1 MNYENIINRLVD
13 LGLSPIPVAPYQN
26 PNFKGHKF
34 YKYLHQSKKVTDSWD
49 NSAKYEP
56 ILEADGS
63 FKAKFT
69 GKNPSFLSVS
79 GFPKTIEHKNYQ
91 RTLPTQQ
98 DFEEWFANLLNGI
111 GSLGNERY
119 RWLDLDRKHF
129 ATQGDCDLALLQ
141 ICPNAQE
148 GWLEQTQSGGY
159 RLLVDCGELGADFT
173 NFALTNSSDHVGELL
188 GSGRYAVMAPT
199 VGVNGAYTN
208 INYGAPIPL
217 AEINIF
223 TAAKQSLAL
232 AQLLSSTCP
241 TLPNIGQN
249 MVNSGNSQ
257 HNLGEFREFLGK
269 VTGIPQKS
277 DGNSGIR
284 IELFNCIT
292 PATQSILAGNPES
305 SDRSADLTKAAKEL
319 YGWENWLN
327 SNSISFNGS
336 ADILIN
342 DCGDALGI
350 DGDRIDRIKKTI
362 DAVSCLPACVIRGGD
377 ESAIAHVKKL
387 QYALSPSATQDLRY
401 KAPVKADDLSDINL
415 LDLLPK
421 KYIEAVKFG
430 CDKPSA
436 LLPIIK
442 GLAVAT
448 EQYLVGKK
456 IKFCNNS
463 KQIFDQFCQSQEPPI
478 VANFETIPSDCEEI
492 DIPTI
497 KKTLAAYDLAQ
508 KKIKERIERE
518 ALRAA
523 REIEKAKIKASELC
537 ELAQNIKTI
546 KQFYSD
552 RFRLNLLT
560 KEVELD
566 GAIFD
571 IDTAR
576 ICFAEEINITITKN
590 DAIDAIAVI
599 AESNKYHPVYDYL
612 EDCHERLG
620 DDISILEGLAARC
633 FGVDNP
639 LYEAFLKKTLIAA
652 VARVY
657 YPLTKFEKLI
667 PKVAK
672 VDHVFCLVSTQG
684 AKKSTFFEALT
695 SEAFF
700 TDNLDKDLA
709 HKDNIMRLHRKWIC
723 EIGEIDRVT
732 NSRYEGDLKNF
743 ITIKTDIQRFAY
755 LRAQKVCPRQFLFV
769 GTSNR
774 DDFLTDPTGD
784 RRYWILRTNKKINS
798 DFAKENRDAIW
809 AAAVSLYKSGAEWW
823 LSDVEQEASNDNN
836 RRYQSDSPWMPQVV
850 AFCEYRDK
858 VSTTELL
865 YHIEPQ
871 KGKHTHA
878 MQKDVL
884 NCLIRLGYSKNN
896 QRHKALIDG
905 ATLRVYSW
913 VLSDNPSASQP
924 QDIDSEPLA
933 ETSVKSPNP
942 SANHPSNVGSV
953 SDTATMILS
962 NLSYTHNTHTGNTY
976 THNDDQN
983 TGIVNPLTSNT
994 PILARQLTHSTHDV
1008 DTASTSGVV
1017 SACLDDTYQATPLTT
1032 SDTVIIAIDD
1042 KEVAE
1047 IVATQCQVTLWTTEY
1062 TIDKIETRY
1071 GSKMAYISNGQP
1083 VEQPIDVDLL
1093 RKVIKNA

>member
-1 MNYENIINRLVD
+1 MNYANYAEIVSKL
-13 LGLSPIPVAPYQN
+13 LSFGLSPIPVAPYQD
-26 PNFKGHKF
+26 PNDKTHPFH
-34 YKYLHQSKKVTDSWD
+34 KYLHQSKKTTDPWD
-49 NSAKYEP
+49 NSVSYEP
-56 ILEADGS
+56 ILEPDGS
-63 FKAKFT
+63 LKAKFT
-69 GKNPSFLSVS
+69 GKNPSFLKAN

-91 RTLPTQQ
+91 GTLPTQ
-98 DFEEWFANLLNGI
+98 EELLEWFANAQNGL
-111 GSLGNERY
+111 GSLGSYRY

-129 ATQGDCDLALLQ
+129 ANQGDCDLALLS
-141 ICPNAQE
+141 ICPHAQD

-159 RLLVDCGELGADFT
+159 RLLIDCGESGADFT
-173 NFALTNSSDHVGELL
+173 NFALSEGGDHVGELL
-188 GSGRYAVMAPT
+188 GAGRYAVMAPT
-199 VGVNGAYTN
+199 VGVNGKYTN
-208 INYGAPIPL
+208 INYGDPIPL
-217 AEINIF
+217 SEINIF
-223 TAAKQSLAL
+223 AGKTQKAIAVALPIPTPIRTDAIPLEIVISKAHRDSINGVYEGGRDNEGAALIRDL
-232 AQLLSSTCP
+232 IGCNMWLLSKGHSVDGDP
-241 TLPNIGQN
+241 YTLLKNYCGRCIPPLSEADCERIY
-249 MVNSGNSQ
+249 NSGLKDNPTPCLSEDKLQ
-257 HNLGEFREFLGK
+257 
-269 VTGIPQKS
+269 
-277 DGNSGIR
+277 
-284 IELFNCIT
+284 NCVDAYLR
-292 PATQSILAGNPES
+292 P
-305 SDRSADLTKAAKEL
+305 KAA
-319 YGWENWLN
+319 
-327 SNSISFNGS
+327 
-336 ADILIN
+336 
-342 DCGDALGI
+342 
-350 DGDRIDRIKKTI
+350 
-362 DAVSCLPACVIRGGD
+362 
-377 ESAIAHVKKL
+377 IA
-387 QYALSPSATQDLRY
+387 SQDLRY

-448 EQYLVGKK
+448 EQYLMGKK
-456 IKFCNNS
+456 IKYRANPT
-463 KQIFDQFCQSQEPPI
+463 KIFDTFCQSQEPPI
-478 VANFETIPSDCEEI
+478 VANFEDIPSDCEEI
-492 DIPTI
+492 NIPTI

-508 KKIKERIERE
+508 KKIRERIERE

-523 REIEKAKIKASELC
+523 REIEKAKIKSAELC

-571 IDTAR
+571 IDTSR
-576 ICFAEEINITITKN
+576 IYFAEEINITITKN

-612 EDCHERLG
+612 EDCHDRLG
-620 DDISILEGLAARC
+620 DDTSILDGLAYKC
-633 FGVDNP
+633 FGVENP

-652 VARVY
+652 VARIY

-672 VDHVFCLVSTQG
+672 VDHVFCLVSSQG
-684 AKKSTFFEALT
+684 AKKSTFFEAL
-695 SEAFF
+695 SGEAFF

-774 DDFLTDPTGD
+774 EDFLTDPTGD
-784 RRYWILRTNKKINS
+784 RRYWIVRTNKKINS
-798 DFAKENRDAIW
+798 KFAEENRDAIW

-823 LSDVEQEASNDNN
+823 LSDDEQIASNDNN
-836 RRYQSDSPWMPQVV
+836 RRYQSDSPWMP
-850 AFCEYRDK
+850 AIASFCEFKER

-871 KGKHTHA
+871 KAKHSHA

-905 ATLRVYSW
+905 APLRVWSW
-913 VLSDNPSASQP
+913 VLSTSQSDGQSPNVDGEPLVENQQNSASQ
-924 QDIDSEPLA
+924 
-933 ETSVKSPNP
+933 
-942 SANHPSNVGSV
+942 SADHPANVDSV
-953 SDTATMILS
+953 SDTATSSLS
-962 NLSYTHNTHTGNTY
+962 NLSNTHNTHTGNTY
-976 THNDDQN
+976 IQNDDQN
-983 TGIVNPLTSNT
+983 TCIVNPLTSST
-994 PILARQLTHSTHDV
+994 SILARPIGTHPQDV
-1008 DTASTSGVV
+1008 DTVNTLGVVSTCPNDAYQLRPVTISDFGKTIINIVDNTSGVLV
-1017 SACLDDTYQATPLTT
+1017 
-1032 SDTVIIAIDD
+1032 
-1042 KEVAE
+1042 
-1047 IVATQCQVTLWTTEY
+1047 
-1062 TIDKIETRY
+1062 
-1071 GSKMAYISNGQP
+1071 
-1083 VEQPIDVDLL
+1083 
-1093 RKVIKNA
+1093 

>member
-1 MNYENIINRLVD
+1 MKYAEIIAKLLS
-13 LGLSPIPVAPYQN
+13 LGLSPIPVAPYQD
-26 PNFKGHKF
+26 PNDAAHPF
-34 YKYLHQSKKVTDSWD
+34 YKYLHQSKKVTDPWD
-49 NSAKYEP
+49 NSIKYEP
-56 ILEADGS
+56 IYELDGS
-63 FKAKFT
+63 LKAKFT
-69 GKNPSFLSVS
+69 GKNPSYLKAN

-91 RTLPTQQ
+91 DTLPTQ
-98 DFEEWFANLLNGI
+98 EELLEWFANLQNGL
-111 GSLGNERY
+111 GSLGSYRY

-141 ICPNAQE
+141 ICPNAQD

-159 RLLVDCGELGADFT
+159 RLLIDCGESGADFT
-173 NFALTNSSDHVGELL
+173 NFALTQGGDHVGELL
-188 GSGRYAVMAPT
+188 GAGRYAVMAPT
-199 VGVNGAYTN
+199 VGMNGAYTN
-208 INYGAPIPL
+208 INYGDPIPL

-223 TAAKQSLAL
+223 AGKAQKAEVIISASAFPLPAPISASAHTNISAIPLEVVISKAHRDSINGVYEGGRDNEGAALIRDL
-232 AQLLSSTCP
+232 IGCNIWLLSKGYSVDGDPYILLRNYCGRCVP
-241 TLPNIGQN
+241 PLSDADCDRIY
-249 MVNSGNSQ
+249 NSG
-257 HNLGEFREFLGK
+257 LK
-269 VTGIPQKS
+269 
-277 DGNSGIR
+277 D
-284 IELFNCIT
+284 
-292 PATQSILAGNPES
+292 NPEP
-305 SDRSADLTKAAKEL
+305 
-319 YGWENWLN
+319 
-327 SNSISFNGS
+327 
-336 ADILIN
+336 
-342 DCGDALGI
+342 
-350 DGDRIDRIKKTI
+350 
-362 DAVSCLPACVIRGGD
+362 CLSEDKLQACVDAYLRRNQVV
-377 ESAIAHVKKL
+377 S
-387 QYALSPSATQDLRY
+387 QDLRY
-401 KAPVKADDLSDINL
+401 KAPVKVDDLNDINL

-421 KYIEAVKFG
+421 KHIEAVLYG

-442 GLAVAT
+442 GLTVAT
-448 EQYLVGKK
+448 EQYLIGKS
-456 IKFCNNS
+456 IKYRSNS
-463 KQIFDQFCQSQEPPI
+463 TEIFNQFCQSQEPPI
-478 VANFETIPSDCEEI
+478 VAAFDSIPSDAEEI

-497 KKTLAAYDLAQ
+497 KKLLAAHDATQ

-518 ALRAA
+518 ALRAT
-523 REIEKAKIKASELC
+523 REAEKAKLKANELC
-537 ELAQNIKTI
+537 ELAQNVKTI
-546 KQFYSD
+546 KQFYGD

-571 IDTAR
+571 IDTSR
-576 ICFAEEINITITKN
+576 IYFAEELNITISKN
-590 DAIDAIAVI
+590 DAIDAIAMI

-612 EDCHERLG
+612 EDCHNRLG
-620 DDISILEGLAARC
+620 DDTSILDGLAARC

-652 VARVY
+652 VARIY
-657 YPLTKFEKLI
+657 YPLTKFDKLI

-784 RRYWILRTNKKINS
+784 RRYWIVRTNKKINS
-798 DFAKENRDAIW
+798 KFVEENRDAIW

-823 LSDVEQEASNDNN
+823 LTEVEQEASNHNN
-836 RRYQSDSPWMPQVV
+836 RRYQSDSPWMPQI
-850 AFCEYRDK
+850 ASFCEGRDK

-871 KGKHTHA
+871 KAKHTHA

-884 NCLIRLGYSKNN
+884 NCLIRLGYTKNN

-905 ATLRVYSW
+905 ALLRVYSW
-913 VLSDNPSASQP
+913 VLSANQSTNQP
-924 QDIDSEPLA
+924 LDVDGEPLT
-933 ETSVKSPNP
+933 EISYKSPNQ
-942 SANHPSNVGSV
+942 SANHVSNIDSVSNTATSNPSNP
-953 SDTATMILS
+953 
-962 NLSYTHNTHTGNTY
+962 SYMNNTHTGTTY

-983 TGIVNPLTSNT
+983 IGIVNRVVENT
-994 PILARQLTHSTHDV
+994 PILPNQMGESTHNV
-1008 DTASTSGVV
+1008 DTISNSAMASTCPSDTHQLRPLTNDDLASPQLPVIVNIVDNTSGVLRSV
-1017 SACLDDTYQATPLTT
+1017 GRDG
-1032 SDTVIIAIDD
+1032 V
-1042 KEVAE
+1042 
-1047 IVATQCQVTLWTTEY
+1047 
-1062 TIDKIETRY
+1062 RY
-1071 GSKMAYISNGQP
+1071 GDYVAKPQNVRVR
-1083 VEQPIDVDLL
+1083 VE
-1093 RKVIKNA
+1093 

>member
-1 MNYENIINRLVD
+1 MNYEKIITRLVD
-13 LGLSPIPVAPYQN
+13 LGLSPIPVAPYQDPSN
-26 PNFKGHKF
+26 TSHPFH
-34 YKYLHQSKKVTDSWD
+34 KYLHQSKKTTDAWD
-49 NSAKYEP
+49 NSVKYEP

-69 GKNPSFLSVS
+69 GKNPSYLLKAN

-91 RTLPTQQ
+91 RTLPTQL

-129 ATQGDCDLALLQ
+129 ATQGGCDLALLQ

-159 RLLVDCGELGADFT
+159 RLLVDCGENGADFT
-173 NFALTNSSDHVGELL
+173 NFALTEGGDHVGELL

-199 VGVNGAYTN
+199 IGLNGAYTN
-208 INYGAPIPL
+208 INYGDPIPL

-223 TAAKQSLAL
+223 TTSPKQSPVVIKSSLP
-232 AQLLSSTCP
+232 LL
-241 TLPNIGQN
+241 NITQGA
-249 MVNSGNSQ
+249 
-257 HNLGEFREFLGK
+257 
-269 VTGIPQKS
+269 
-277 DGNSGIR
+277 

-292 PATQSILAGNPES
+292 PATQSIIAGNPES
-305 SDRSADLTKAAKEL
+305 SDRSAGLTKAAKEL
-319 YGWENWLN
+319 YGWQNWLN
-327 SNSISFNGS
+327 ANSISFNGS
-336 ADILIN
+336 ADTLIN
-342 DCGDALGI
+342 DCGEALGI
-350 DGDRIDRIKKTI
+350 DGDRIERIKKTI
-362 DAVSCLPACVIRGGD
+362 DATSCLPACVIRGGD
-377 ESAIAHVKKL
+377 ESAITHVKKL
-387 QYALSPSATQDLRY
+387 QYVLSPSASQDLRY
-401 KAPVKADDLSDINL
+401 KAPVKVDDLSDINL

-448 EQYLVGKK
+448 KDYLISKK
-456 IKFCNNS
+456 IKYRSNPTEILN
-463 KQIFDQFCQSQEPPI
+463 QFCQSQEPPI
-478 VANFETIPSDCEEI
+478 VAAFDSIPSDSEEI

-497 KKTLAAYDLAQ
+497 KKTLAAYELAQ
-508 KKIKERIERE
+508 KKIRERIERE
-518 ALRAA
+518 ALRTT
-523 REIEKAKIKASELC
+523 REIEKAKIKASALC

-571 IDTAR
+571 IDTSR
-576 ICFAEEINITITKN
+576 IYFAEEINITITKN

-612 EDCHERLG
+612 EDCHNRIG
-620 DDISILEGLAARC
+620 DDTSILDGLAARC

-823 LSDVEQEASNDNN
+823 LSDVEQEASNHNN
-836 RRYQSDSPWMPQVV
+836 RRYQSDSPWMPQVA

-913 VLSDNPSASQP
+913 VLNDNQSASQP
-924 QDIDSEPLA
+924 QDIDGEPLA
-933 ETSVKSPNP
+933 GTSQNTPNL
-942 SANHPSNVGSV
+942 SANHPSNVDSV
-953 SDTATMILS
+953 SDTGATILP

-976 THNDDQN
+976 IHNDDQN
-983 TGIVNPLTSNT
+983 TCIVNPLTSST
-994 PILARQLTHSTHDV
+994 PVLAGQLTTSAHNV
-1008 DTASTSGVV
+1008 DTASTSSMV
-1017 SACLDDTYQATPLTT
+1017 STCLDDTHQASPLTT
-1032 SDTVIIAIDD
+1032 GDTVIIAIDD

-1047 IVATQCQVTLWTTEY
+1047 IVVIECQVNLWTTEY

-1083 VEQPIDVDLL
+1083 VEQPIAVDLL
-1093 RKVIKNA
+1093 RRVIKNA